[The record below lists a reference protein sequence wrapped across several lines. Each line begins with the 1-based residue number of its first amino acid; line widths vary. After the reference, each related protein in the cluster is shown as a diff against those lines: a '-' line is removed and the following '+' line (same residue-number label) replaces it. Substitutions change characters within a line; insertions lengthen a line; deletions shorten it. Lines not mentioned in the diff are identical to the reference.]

1 MRDFSKG
8 TEFDMNEQKIDHSE
22 HTDEEKASKGIETE
36 AEAMERAQKTEKPKK
51 KNLAKPKAEKKLKA
65 KAGKKDSD
73 RPYVYHKGTK
83 DDPKTGQSAPKTGKV
98 ERDKLNEKE
107 REVLTA
113 LRRSGQKLSIAEL
126 SERVLSQNNI
136 KAHGTSHVRNS
147 LRRLVREGFVKK
159 PERGAYKA
167 AKKR

>member
-1 MRDFSKG
+1 
-8 TEFDMNEQKIDHSE
+8 MNEQKIDHSE
-22 HTDEEKASKGIETE
+22 HTDEEKTSKGIETE
-36 AEAMERAQKTEKPKK
+36 AKAMERVQKTEKPKK
-51 KNLAKPKAEKKLKA
+51 KNLTKPKAEKKPAKV
-65 KAGKKDSD
+65 KAGKKDGD

-98 ERDKLNEKE
+98 EQDKLNEKE

-113 LRRSGQKLSIAEL
+113 LRRSGQKLSIGEL
-126 SERVLSQNNI
+126 SERVLSANNI

-159 PERGAYKA
+159 PERGTYKA
-167 AKKR
+167 A